1 MKIKSIIVATIATVT
16 LTAQSSTDV
25 PNFLKKLEFGVFG
38 GFSGYSLRNNKNK
51 PTGMELEEGGLGGFR
66 IGGAITPHF
75 SLEGAYSYGVNNIN
89 LFPLAGNPALVPFQ
103 SGFGARNH
111 SISLNPVW
119 YFREADSKW
128 RPYVTAGGGGMWFNP
143 TDKAKARFAQFGLTN
158 NLKSN
163 GEPSFNFGGGLKY
176 GLNKK
181 TSLRL
186 DARNVWAGNP
196 HFGLPE
202 FPKGPGS
209 YYVSKNGWQTGLQL
223 TAGLGFSL
231 ADTKPPVFNTNLTGD
246 TSPMTFGD
254 TRPRPF
260 TLNVDAPAKKIV
272 TTKWS
277 LNSAPLTQSGTVYNF
292 DGTGRPVG
300 PYKICAVSTVN
311 IKKMEPSTSCQ
322 ELQIVPAAIKT
333 VSVTADPPSVFVGKS
348 SKATVTSD
356 VPASATSTYSWT
368 INGEKIPDT
377 SSSIV
382 FDATGK
388 APGMY
393 EICST
398 VTAPNFTS
406 KSACAT
412 VEVKAVGSPSVTL
425 RPTSQEIE
433 AGQTAKLTATATP
446 NNIGTPVSVAYKAS
460 EGTISPDG
468 TFDSSNVTFDKTTP
482 GIQRKNVT
490 ITATATDELGATATA
505 TATVTIRSLPLAE
518 KLDDLFFAANSSRV
532 NNCDKRILLEVL
544 AAKLKSDPN
553 SQVILIGHMDKSEE
567 MRASR
572 SRKPVVQPDHSRV
585 LNSAAVLT
593 AGTGICPAMDL
604 SRVKVGYA
612 GTDNSTPAKLDFCG
626 TSTVVKGGKADAK
639 IEYRRVEVWFVPGGA
654 KMPSTVALED
664 LPADAVKALG
674 CPK

>member
-1 MKIKSIIVATIATVT
+1 MKIKSILLAATATLT
-16 LTAQSSTDV
+16 LTAQSTDV

-51 PTGMELEEGGLGGFR
+51 PTGMELEEGGLGGLR

-75 SLEGAYSYGVNNIN
+75 SLEGAYSYGVNNLN

-111 SISLNPVW
+111 SLSLNPVW
-119 YFREADSKW
+119 YFGEADRKL

-143 TDKAKARFAQFGLTN
+143 TDKAKARSSQLGQTN
-158 NLKSN
+158 TLRST
-163 GEPSFNFGGGLKY
+163 GEGSFNFGGGVKY
-176 GLNKK
+176 GLNKM

-186 DARNVWAGNP
+186 DARNVWVGNP
-196 HFGLPE
+196 HFGILDV
-202 FPKGPGS
+202 PKGPGS
-209 YYVSKNGWQTGLQL
+209 YYISPKGWQTGLQL

-260 TLNVDAPAKKIV
+260 TLNIDAPAKKVV

-311 IKKMEPSTSCQ
+311 IKKMDPSTSCQ
-322 ELQIVPAAIKT
+322 ELQIVPAPIQT
-333 VSVTADPPSVFVGKS
+333 VSVTADPRSVFVGKS

-368 INGEKIPDT
+368 VNGQKIPGA

-382 FDATGK
+382 FDSTGK
-388 APGMY
+388 APGNY

-398 VTAPNFTS
+398 VAAPNYTA
-406 KSACAT
+406 KSSCT
-412 VEVKAVGSPSVTL
+412 RVEVKALGNPSVSL

-446 NNIGTPVSVAYKAS
+446 NAAGTPVSVAYKAS

-482 GIQRKNVT
+482 GIQRKNIT
-490 ITATATDELGATATA
+490 ITATATDELGATATSN
-505 TATVTIRSLPLAE
+505 ATVTVRSLPLAE
-518 KLDDLFFAANSSRV
+518 KLDDLFFAPRSSRV

-553 SQVILIGHMDKSEE
+553 SQVILIGHMDASEE
-567 MRASR
+567 VRATR
-572 SRKPVVQPDHSRV
+572 NRKVTQPDHSRA
-585 LNSAAVLT
+585 LNAAAVLT
-593 AGTGICPAMDL
+593 AGTGICPSMDL

-626 TSTVVKGGKADAK
+626 TSTVVKGGKPDPK
-639 IEYRRVEVWFVPGGA
+639 IEYRRVEIWFVPGGA
-654 KMPSTVALED
+654 KMPSTIALED
-664 LPADAVKALG
+664 LPADTVKALG